1 MAKLE
6 QAELYS
12 LTIKKALAKE
22 ITQKVAA
29 EKLGISDRQVRRLI
43 VKYKEIGEKAFYHQ
57 NGGRL
62 SHNKKI
68 PAELADEIADD
79 YIAEYGDYGF

>member
-29 EKLGISDRQVRRLI
+29 EKLGIS
-43 VKYKEIGEKAFYHQ
+43 ET
-57 NGGRL
+57 NC
-62 SHNKKI
+62 
-68 PAELADEIADD
+68 
-79 YIAEYGDYGF
+79 